1 MSALVLAGCAVAGL
15 LIPTGPR
22 AITTLEPAAT
32 PETG

>member
-1 MSALVLAGCAVAGL
+1 VLAGCAVAGL
-15 LIPTGPR
+15 LIPTRPR